1 MDEPRLTRRE
11 RQALTRDR
19 LIEVA
24 SEELLRCGFRGTSL
38 ERVAEAAGFS
48 KGAVYSNFASKE
60 ELVLAVLD
68 QRFRHRLDTLRDR
81 LEAAPERVEDRLDTV
96 STWWA
101 ELITE
106 QGWGV
111 LIFELASHSR
121 DKPEIRQQM
130 TQREVAIVDFV
141 AMLIAS
147 EAERFDITLAMSARD
162 LATVLVSLGS
172 GLSFSAMLEPST
184 PVDVMAT
191 VARLVLLGHT

>member
-81 LEAAPERVEDRLDTV
+81 LEAAPERVEDRLDTF

>member
-24 SEELLRCGFRGTSL
+24 SEELLRCGFRGTAL

-81 LEAAPERVEDRLDTV
+81 LEAAPERVEDRLDTF

>member
-11 RQALTRDR
+11 RQALTRER
-19 LIEVA
+19 LVEVA
-24 SEELLRCGFRGTSL
+24 SEELIRCGFRGTSL
-38 ERVAEAAGFS
+38 ERVADAAGFS

-68 QRFRHRLDTLRDR
+68 QRFRYRLDTLRDR
-81 LEAAPERVEDRLDTV
+81 LGAAPETTEARLDTF
-96 STWWA
+96 SRWWA
-101 ELITE
+101 ELVTE

-121 DKPEIRQQM
+121 DKPDIRQQM
-130 TQREVAIVDFV
+130 ADRERTIVDFV
-141 AMLIAS
+141 GLLIQS
-147 EAERFDITLAMSARD
+147 EADRFGLELAMPARD

-184 PVDVMAT
+184 PVDVMAE
-191 VARLVLLGHT
+191 VARLVLLGHI

>member
-1 MDEPRLTRRE
+1 MEEPRLTRRE

-24 SEELLRCGFRGTSL
+24 SEELLRHGFRGTSL

-60 ELVLAVLD
+60 DLVLAVLD

-81 LEAAPERVEDRLDTV
+81 LEAAPENVEDRLDTF

-147 EAERFDITLAMSARD
+147 EAERFDIELAMSARD

-191 VARLVLLGHT
+191 VARLVLLGRT

>member
-24 SEELLRCGFRGTSL
+24 SEELLRNGFRGTSL

-60 ELVLAVLD
+60 DLVLAVLD

-81 LEAAPERVEDRLDTV
+81 LDAAPENVEDRLDTF

-147 EAERFDITLAMSARD
+147 EAERFEITLAMPARD

>member
-1 MDEPRLTRRE
+1 MEEPRLTRRE

-24 SEELLRCGFRGTSL
+24 SDELLRSGFRGTSL

-60 ELVLAVLD
+60 DLVLAVLD
-68 QRFRHRLDTLRDR
+68 QRFRHRLDRLRDR
-81 LEAAPERVEDRLDTV
+81 LEAAPETVEDRLSTF

-101 ELITE
+101 ELVTE

-141 AMLIAS
+141 AMLIAA
-147 EAERFDITLAMSARD
+147 EAERFDIALAMPARD

>member
-1 MDEPRLTRRE
+1 MTRRE
-11 RQALTRDR
+11 RQALTRER

-24 SEELLRCGFRGTSL
+24 SDELLRAGYRGTSL
-38 ERVAEAAGFS
+38 ERVAEAAGYS

-60 ELVLAVLD
+60 DLVLSVLD
-68 QRFRHRLDTLRDR
+68 DRFRHRLDTLRDR
-81 LEAAPERVEDRLDTV
+81 LEAAPEKLEDRLATFND
-96 STWWA
+96 WWA
-101 ELITE
+101 ELVTE

-130 TQREVAIVDFV
+130 AQREAAIVDFV
-141 AMLIAS
+141 GMLIAA
-147 EAERFDITLAMSARD
+147 EAERFEMTLAMPARD